1 MSILPKLIKHRARM
15 YLIQIFLPQYDN
27 AGKAFSTEAFD
38 QVQALLVEKY
48 GGVTAYVRSPAI
60 GMWKENETKNVRD
73 DIFIYEVM
81 TEQIDYHWWRRAM
94 PTIQAGRNGRAG
106 KRNIPFMTV
115 FPP

>member
-1 MSILPKLIKHRARM
+1 M

-48 GGVTAYVRSPAI
+48 GGVTAYVRSPAA
-60 GMWKENETKNVRD
+60 GMWKENETKTVRD

-81 TEQIDYHWWRRAM
+81 TEQIDYNWWRTYREKLCRQFRQEEMVVRANE
-94 PTIQAGRNGRAG
+94 IF
-106 KRNIPFMTV
+106 IL
-115 FPP
+115 